1 MNMKKTIIF
10 LLALALTL
18 GTLAGCA
25 GSKTLPSA
33 TDAPEA
39 TQAPETDE
47 TPEAEENTEAE
58 ETPADPD
65 QIDEDDSYQKILDAF
80 AKAWAKH
87 DGDEVVCTID
97 GQEITWDLY
106 YYLLSDELMTA
117 AYYMGGMPD
126 DYGIQLTEDMTM
138 GDYLKQSAI
147 SKATYYSE
155 AYAQAGERDLVLSEE
170 QEQELVESMDR
181 MTEEYG
187 GEEGLA
193 AAMAESS
200 LTPEVF
206 RYLMR
211 ATDLL
216 TNLMESSYGTQGEKM
231 TEEDVLSWA
240 DEQGYIRIK
249 HILYFFYD
257 ESGVELDEAGK
268 ADQKARAE
276 ETLAQLRELEDDRE
290 ALEALFDEKMNAD
303 SGDAGGLSQFPN
315 GYTFTA
321 GTMYPVFE
329 EAAFALEDYALSEP
343 VESQSGYHI
352 LLRLPLDTEG
362 ATIDQDSNTGA
373 YMTLRQSAAN
383 DLFGKELAGWIK
395 DAKVEWAP
403 GFEDLDLNDLFDA
416 PGPQTTEEPEEGPTA
431 EEAPEEEP
439 AAAESPAEETSE
451 ETAEPAQEPEK

>member
-1 MNMKKTIIF
+1 MNMKKTIIL

-25 GSKTLPSA
+25 GSKDLPAA

-47 TPEAEENTEAE
+47 TP

-97 GQEITWDLY
+97 GQKITWDLY

-138 GDYLKQSAI
+138 GEYLKQSAV

-170 QEQELVESMDR
+170 QEQELAEYMDR

-216 TNLMESSYGTQGEKM
+216 TNLMESSYGAQGEKM

-257 ESGVELDEAGK
+257 DSGNELDEAGK
-268 ADQKARAE
+268 ADQKVRAE

-362 ATIDQDSNTGA
+362 ATMDQDSNTGA

-403 GFEDLDLNDLFDA
+403 GFEELDLNDLFDA
-416 PGPQTTEEPEEGPTA
+416 PGPQSTEEPEEETASEEPSA
-431 EEAPEEEP
+431 EEAPEETPEESSEP
-439 AAAESPAEETSE
+439 TE
-451 ETAEPAQEPEK
+451 EPEK